1 MTKTKKNDKI
11 LSEKDIIKQ
20 LEKEN
25 LYLKSEN
32 EYLKIENSSSR
43 KRAKRE
49 ENDSKYIKKR
59 KYFR

>member
-1 MTKTKKNDKI
+1 MTKTKKNYKI

-43 KRAKRE
+43 KRAKRG

-59 KYFR
+59 K

>member
-1 MTKTKKNDKI
+1 MTKTKKNYKI

-25 LYLKSEN
+25 LYQKFEN

-59 KYFR
+59 K

>member
-32 EYLKIENSSSR
+32 ECLKIENSSSR

-59 KYFR
+59 KQFR